1 LLKLYID
8 MIYLIISIV
17 IFFLFYNT
25 VLKRIF
31 ISNKQENSIKRN
43 LADSS
48 IQNAEIVLN
57 KVTFIKMDLKVIPN
71 RLNTIIK

>member
-1 LLKLYID
+1 

-48 IQNAEIVLN
+48 IQNADIVLN

-71 RLNTIIK
+71 RLNTIIT

>member
-71 RLNTIIK
+71 RLNTIIT

>member
-1 LLKLYID
+1 

-17 IFFLFYNT
+17 IFYLFYNT

-43 LADSS
+43 LADST

-71 RLNTIIK
+71 RLNTIIT

>member
-1 LLKLYID
+1 

>member
-1 LLKLYID
+1 

-43 LADSS
+43 LADSN